1 MGQVIEVDN
10 HGGGTH
16 PLLTETGTGGLFS
29 AGYLR
34 DRPAESYLEDDET
47 PVFLLA
53 NGKRGVE
60 IDREDGT
67 EQLTAGSGYRTIAV
81 LTDRRLVILVGD
93 SDAASVDGDQC
104 LTVRLVDVDG
114 VDAETGRRE
123 GRLSVTRTS
132 GGTLTLYAGADGLDA
147 AAAYLT
153 ASSQAWIHVE
163 NTLDDVQRSLVA
175 ATGHFDAGEYDAA
188 LEAAQEAY
196 HGLNEPRRAANR
208 FDGEWTAAALT
219 ARVDQVQR
227 RCASMLAE
235 ARLGRARRFSDD
247 AESHWRDDEFE
258 AAHDAFDDAREELET
273 VLTYDSAAVSDRD
286 AVHEEHDRIERVTA
300 ELSAAPLRRAVE
312 ADRAATDA
320 DDPADAADH
329 WDDALEAYCTV
340 LELDWGADERRFEG
354 DPDQLR
360 DRLGEVVER
369 LVSARRTA
377 ASKAKR
383 AGDWYVGA
391 EQYEVAVEEFEVARE
406 QYDLALAVARERYA
420 GATDHLTVERE
431 AVESRLE
438 RATALRDGE
447 DVGPVEM
454 PDGDADADGT
464 FVVEATIG
472 DEDAVGDGQADGDSS
487 ATGETATDSDAA
499 ADDEEMT
506 DSEATTDGEA
516 QTDGEAATDGS
527 GDVASADPSR
537 KGTVG
542 RSER

>member
-1 MGQVIEVDN
+1 
-10 HGGGTH
+10 
-16 PLLTETGTGGLFS
+16 
-29 AGYLR
+29 
-34 DRPAESYLEDDET
+34 
-47 PVFLLA
+47 
-53 NGKRGVE
+53 
-60 IDREDGT
+60 
-67 EQLTAGSGYRTIAV
+67 
-81 LTDRRLVILVGD
+81 VILVGD

-235 ARLGRARRFSDD
+235 ARHRARPPVQR
-247 AESHWRDDEFE
+247 RRRVTL
-258 AAHDAFDDAREELET
+258 ARRRVRGGPRRVRRCARNSRPCSPT
-273 VLTYDSAAVSDRD
+273 TPPPCRTGTQSTRNTTGSS
-286 AVHEEHDRIERVTA
+286 VTA

-340 LELDWGADERRFEG
+340 LNSTGAPTKRRFEG

-420 GATDHLTVERE
+420 GATDHPDSGTRGRRVPAGARH
-431 AVESRLE
+431 
-438 RATALRDGE
+438 RAA
-447 DVGPVEM
+447 
-454 PDGDADADGT
+454 
-464 FVVEATIG
+464 
-472 DEDAVGDGQADGDSS
+472 
-487 ATGETATDSDAA
+487 
-499 ADDEEMT
+499 
-506 DSEATTDGEA
+506 
-516 QTDGEAATDGS
+516 
-527 GDVASADPSR
+527 
-537 KGTVG
+537 
-542 RSER
+542 